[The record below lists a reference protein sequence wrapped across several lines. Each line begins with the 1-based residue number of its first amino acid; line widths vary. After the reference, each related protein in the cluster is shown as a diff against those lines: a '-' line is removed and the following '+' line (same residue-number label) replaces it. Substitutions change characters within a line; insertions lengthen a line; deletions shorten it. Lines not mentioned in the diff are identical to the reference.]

1 MKNKKIVISF
11 IVLVIAIFLI
21 GYFAIK
27 YVKEKKSQEGMSE
40 YTPQEEISEDQVRET
55 IVTLYFLDSESNTLK
70 PEARL
75 VSVKNIITS
84 PYNTIIELLIN
95 GPKNEKLKKLI
106 PENTQLLNTSL
117 DGECLTVDFS
127 NELLNYNKNNQ
138 KNVKR
143 NKIAK
148 NRKKLKNSID
158 IINFDENYEKK
169 LEICVGK
176 IPEIN
181 EKIYIPEKG
190 LYQNILITGTIGTG
204 KTSSAMYPFTE
215 QLIEY
220 ESENYDKK
228 IGMLIL
234 DVKGNYF
241 NQVRKFAYKYNRL
254 DDVIVIELGGK
265 YKYNPLNK
273 PNLKASVLANRL
285 KIILELFS
293 GKTTESYWIDKSEQI
308 LCECIKFCRLY
319 NDGYVNFEELHNLV
333 TNQNYYIEK
342 IEIVKKLFQ
351 KNKFSKEECYDL
363 LTSITFFE
371 KEFYKLDSR
380 TMSILKSEI
389 TRITN
394 CFISD
399 YQVSKTFNPTQ
410 IEQNFYGLEE
420 ILSKGKIVVLNMNI
434 AEYKNLSKIIAAYLK
449 LDFQSEVLSRLAQ
462 NNKNKTR
469 PVAFISD
476 EYHEYITET
485 DADFFAQS
493 REAKCINIV
502 ATQSY
507 TSLLKTLNDES
518 ILKVVIQNLINKI
531 WFRTDDTYTIEE
543 VQKQIGKEEKEK
555 ISKSISENAKETK
568 YSYVTKTFKSTDSNI
583 SESISSTY
591 EKDYVFDT
599 KFFTQEL
606 ETFVALA
613 FLSNGNKIIKPQKL
627 KLIPYFKKG
636 CDDNS

>member
-1 MKNKKIVISF
+1 MNKIKKIFIFICSF
-11 IVLVIAIFLI
+11 ILDILGIFI
-21 GYFAIK
+21 FKDIFYA
-27 YVKEKKSQEGMSE
+27 
-40 YTPQEEISEDQVRET
+40 
-55 IVTLYFLDSESNTLK
+55 
-70 PEARL
+70 
-75 VSVKNIITS
+75 KNIIIKYAINPFDICEKQPQLWNNIKLLFIFS
-84 PYNTIIELLIN
+84 YIISSIIIN
-95 GPKNEKLKKLI
+95 NNIFKIIKNIKENNEK
-106 PENTQLLNTSL
+106 NN
-117 DGECLTVDFS
+117 
-127 NELLNYNKNNQ
+127 NYYNKNNQ
-138 KNVKR
+138 KNIRK
-143 NKIAK
+143 NKITK

-399 YQVSKTFNPTQ
+399 YQVSKTFNPIQ

-469 PVAFISD
+469 TVAFISD

>member
-1 MKNKKIVISF
+1 MNKIKKIFIFICSF
-11 IVLVIAIFLI
+11 ILDILGIFI
-21 GYFAIK
+21 FKDIFYAKKIIIK
-27 YVKEKKSQEGMSE
+27 YAINPFDICEKQ
-40 YTPQEEISEDQVRET
+40 PQLWNNIKLLFVFSYIISS
-55 IVTLYFLDSESNTLK
+55 IIISNNIFK
-70 PEARL
+70 II
-75 VSVKNIITS
+75 KNIKE
-84 PYNTIIELLIN
+84 N
-95 GPKNEKLKKLI
+95 NEKNSKK
-106 PENTQLLNTSL
+106 NN
-117 DGECLTVDFS
+117 
-127 NELLNYNKNNQ
+127 NYYNKNNQ
-138 KNVKR
+138 KNIKE

-531 WFRTDDTYTIEE
+531 WFRTDDIFTIEE
-543 VQKQIGKEEKEK
+543 AQKQLGKEEKQK
-555 ISKSISENAKETK
+555 ISKTISESAKETNFN
-568 YSYVTKTFKSTDSNI
+568 YITNTLNSMNSNI
-583 SESISSTY
+583 SESYNSYYQNEYIY
-591 EKDYVFDT
+591 DT
-599 KFFTQEL
+599 NFFTRNL
-606 ETFVALA
+606 EIFTALT
-613 FLSNGNKIIKPQKL
+613 FLSTGDKILKPCKIEML
-627 KLIPYFKKG
+627 PYFR
-636 CDDNS
+636 N

>member
-1 MKNKKIVISF
+1 MNKIKKIFIFICSF
-11 IVLVIAIFLI
+11 ILDILGIFI
-21 GYFAIK
+21 FKDIFYAKKIIIK
-27 YVKEKKSQEGMSE
+27 YAINPFDICEKQ
-40 YTPQEEISEDQVRET
+40 PQLWNNIKLLFVFSYIISS
-55 IVTLYFLDSESNTLK
+55 IIISNNIFK
-70 PEARL
+70 II
-75 VSVKNIITS
+75 KNIKE
-84 PYNTIIELLIN
+84 NN
-95 GPKNEKLKKLI
+95 DKNSKK
-106 PENTQLLNTSL
+106 NN
-117 DGECLTVDFS
+117 
-127 NELLNYNKNNQ
+127 NYYNKNNQ
-138 KNVKR
+138 KNIKR

-148 NRKKLKNSID
+148 KRKKLKGSID

-285 KIILELFS
+285 KVILELFS

-469 PVAFISD
+469 TVAFISD

>member
-1 MKNKKIVISF
+1 M
-11 IVLVIAIFLI
+11 
-21 GYFAIK
+21 
-27 YVKEKKSQEGMSE
+27 
-40 YTPQEEISEDQVRET
+40 
-55 IVTLYFLDSESNTLK
+55 
-70 PEARL
+70 
-75 VSVKNIITS
+75 VKNDNIKKQIT
-84 PYNTIIELLIN
+84 ELI
-95 GPKNEKLKKLI
+95 
-106 PENTQLLNTSL
+106 
-117 DGECLTVDFS
+117 
-127 NELLNYNKNNQ
+127 YNKNNQ
-138 KNVKR
+138 KNIKR

-148 NRKKLKNSID
+148 KRKKLKNSID
-158 IINFDENYEKK
+158 ITNFDENYERK

-627 KLIPYFKKG
+627 KLIPYLKKG

>member
-1 MKNKKIVISF
+1 MNKIKKIFIFICSF
-11 IVLVIAIFLI
+11 ILDILGIFI
-21 GYFAIK
+21 FKDIFYAKKIIIK
-27 YVKEKKSQEGMSE
+27 YAINPFDIYENQ
-40 YTPQEEISEDQVRET
+40 PQLWNNIKLLFVFSYIISS
-55 IVTLYFLDSESNTLK
+55 IIISNNIFK
-70 PEARL
+70 II
-75 VSVKNIITS
+75 KNIKE
-84 PYNTIIELLIN
+84 N
-95 GPKNEKLKKLI
+95 NEKNSKK
-106 PENTQLLNTSL
+106 NN
-117 DGECLTVDFS
+117 
-127 NELLNYNKNNQ
+127 NYYNKNNQ
-138 KNVKR
+138 KNIKR

-148 NRKKLKNSID
+148 KRKKLKNSID
-158 IINFDENYEKK
+158 ITNFDENYERK

-543 VQKQIGKEEKEK
+543 VQKQIGKEEKER